1 MKRAYW
7 VMGLLA
13 AGIFSG
19 PALADGYPAVQLFS
33 GNKTAVGEEIA
44 WPATGKANV
53 NAMLVTIAPGEK
65 TELHRH
71 GVPLFVYVLD
81 GELEVDYEGV
91 GRKEYKPGTS
101 FLEAMGVTHTGI
113 NTGTTPVRIL
123 AVYMGAEGSQDVIP
137 EQQ

>member
-1 MKRAYW
+1 MKRAFW

-13 AGIFSG
+13 ATLCAG
-19 PALADGYPAVQLFS
+19 PALADGYPAVSLFS

-44 WPATGKANV
+44 WPTSGKANV
-53 NAMLVTIAPGEK
+53 DAMLVTIAPGEK
-65 TELHRH
+65 TQLHRH

-91 GRKEYKPGTS
+91 GRKEYKAGMS

-113 NTGTTPVRIL
+113 NTGTAPVRIL
-123 AVYMGAEGSQDVIP
+123 AVYMGAEGLQNVIP